1 MEPRQ
6 IPSSLTPIP
15 ASSLVNVCNNKN
27 DDDDDKKLKIL
38 YIANDLLNYN
48 SYINNTKIKSH
59 FNHSYFLK
67 GKLANG

>member
-15 ASSLVNVCNNKN
+15 ASYLVNVCNNKN
-27 DDDDDKKLKIL
+27 NSNNDDDDNKKLKLL

-48 SYINNTKIKSH
+48 SYVKNTTDKRNYYIKSH
-59 FNHSYFLK
+59 CLF
-67 GKLANG
+67 

>member
-15 ASSLVNVCNNKN
+15 ASYLVNVCNNKN
-27 DDDDDKKLKIL
+27 NNDDDDKKLKLL

-48 SYINNTKIKSH
+48 R
-59 FNHSYFLK
+59 
-67 GKLANG
+67 